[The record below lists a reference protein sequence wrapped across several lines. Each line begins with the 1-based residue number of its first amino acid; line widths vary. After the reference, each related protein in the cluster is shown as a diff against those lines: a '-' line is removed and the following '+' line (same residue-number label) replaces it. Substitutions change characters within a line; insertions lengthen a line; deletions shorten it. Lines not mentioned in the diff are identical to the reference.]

1 MAMSTYFH
9 LSDEEIKAILNE
21 MTFNRKMGFA
31 ALADDLPSAEMV
43 IQEVAKYYG
52 SNASFKSKQM
62 AIYLVRKL
70 TVLSLTE
77 IGELLNVGKAKVMTS
92 IQTVEARL
100 KKGDQETITTVKTI
114 VDEIRRHYENG

>member
-1 MAMSTYFH
+1 MSTYFH
-9 LSDEEIKAILNE
+9 LSDEEIKAILDE
-21 MTFNRKMGFA
+21 MAFNRKMGFA
-31 ALADDLPSAEMV
+31 ALADDLPSAEVV
-43 IQEVAKYYG
+43 IQKVAKYYG
-52 SNASFKSKQM
+52 SNASYESKQM

-100 KKGDQETITTVKTI
+100 KYGDQETIATVNTI
-114 VDEIRRHYENG
+114 IEEIRRRCENE